1 MDKTFSD
8 ETLRKALSLN
18 LIKLP
23 DGIDNIYEINNKYR
37 STLTF
42 ELIQKLSAIQ
52 KTETLTN
59 KMDILDIQK
68 YAKKSNVVT
77 FMILILI
84 AITYMLTS
92 FDVIDK
98 KLGVILMSLLII
110 VFAIDTMVSITIVLR
125 KHFKMIRK
133 QVAQGTLMVDEIY
146 QRQFNNNSCK
156 ENYD

>member
-23 DGIDNIYEINNKYR
+23 EGINNIYEINNNNR
-37 STLTF
+37 RTLTF
-42 ELIQKLSAIQ
+42 ELIQKLKAIQ
-52 KTETLTN
+52 KTQPLTN

-68 YAKKSNVVT
+68 YAKKSTVVT

-110 VFAIDTMVSITIVLR
+110 AFAIETIVSITIVLR
-125 KHFKMIRK
+125 KTSKMIRK
-133 QVAQGTLMVDEIY
+133 QVEQGTLMVDELC
-146 QRQFNNNSCK
+146 QQQLNNN
-156 ENYD
+156 